1 MLVCHSTYVDLST
14 LSCSGSSL
22 VCCEVLHKPHSV
34 EAVASCIIGVCSHF
48 LNPPTTTH
56 HRAAQA
62 HPAASSTMAVLW
74 PPMQVG
80 RLIEEGASTFQP
92 GSGMEPPLRR
102 NNLTAERVLD
112 MTERVI
118 MNGGDPSDGEC
129 GPKSATA
136 AAAVVCRGLWQLVM
150 ARNHHTLLHF
160 CLSSLTPLPTLLF
173 SFAGQWQ
180 FVMGSAA
187 SESLFGWKRVTDW
200 AENQNCSVR

>member
-1 MLVCHSTYVDLST
+1 
-14 LSCSGSSL
+14 
-22 VCCEVLHKPHSV
+22 
-34 EAVASCIIGVCSHF
+34 
-48 LNPPTTTH
+48 
-56 HRAAQA
+56 
-62 HPAASSTMAVLW
+62 
-74 PPMQVG
+74 MQVG
-80 RLIEEGASTFQP
+80 RLIEEGASPFQP

-129 GPKSATA
+129 GPNQPLLLLLLSVVDGGGSSWPATISHPA
-136 AAAVVCRGLWQLVM
+136 P
-150 ARNHHTLLHF
+150 LL
-160 CLSSLTPLPTLLF
+160 LYSLTPSPPCLF
-173 SFAGQWQ
+173 WFAGQWQ